1 MKLTVV
7 FILLSTGHL
16 EGGTGGGGAWAET
29 SKTSRTHLFFGVVL
43 LV

>member
-16 EGGTGGGGAWAET
+16 EGGGAWAEA
-29 SKTSRTHLFFGVVL
+29 SRTSRTHLFFGVVL